1 MNAQRR
7 SELGLP
13 LWPDRATYTRRR
25 LFVAGA
31 IAAIPATLFTLRG
44 TSAAELASPPA
55 TDPNLSPTTLPNE
68 TTGPSPTTPPSS
80 LPTVQHDLALG
91 MVDDDVAVLQ
101 QRLIDLAYDPGP
113 VDGYFGHAT
122 RRAVWAFEKL
132 TMSTPREEASGVVT
146 GAVWDAMLASVATAP
161 RRTGQ
166 GDRHTEIYLPEQVIA
181 VFHAGRPVL
190 VSHISSGSGDEWC
203 EIVTIDVDER
213 GRKLDEVTERD
224 VCGISTTPGGVFEYF
239 RRIAGIRNG
248 ALGSM
253 WNPVYFNYG
262 IAVHGA
268 IDVPLH
274 LASHGCIRIPMHIS
288 DYFQT
293 LVANGDRVV
302 VWNGER
308 EPEQLS
314 EREMLPVFDYPN
326 PNSTATTTTTTTT
339 TTTPTTTTT
348 TTTATSTPTTTTVP
362 EAVVTQTTGTEA

>member
-1 MNAQRR
+1 MASQRW
-7 SELGLP
+7 P
-13 LWPDRATYTRRR
+13 LSSDDDEQVRPDRATYTRRR
-25 LFVAGA
+25 LLVAGA
-31 IAAIPATLFTLRG
+31 ITAIPATLWTVRG
-44 TSAAELASPPA
+44 NSAGQAATPPP
-55 TDPNLSPTTLPNE
+55 TDPNLRPATVPDE
-68 TTGPSPTTPPSS
+68 TTDPSPTASPTS
-80 LPTVQHDLALG
+80 LPTVKHDLALG
-91 MVDDDVAVLQ
+91 MVDDDVAALQ

-132 TMSTPREEASGVVT
+132 TMSTPRDDAPGVVT
-146 GAVWDAMLASVATAP
+146 GAVWDAMLAAVATVP

-166 GDRHTEIYLPEQVIA
+166 GDQHTEIYLPEQVIA

-190 VSHISSGSGDEWC
+190 VSHMSSGTGDDWC
-203 EIVTIDVDER
+203 DLVTIDIDER
-213 GRKLDEVTERD
+213 GRKLDKAIERD

-239 RRIAGIRNG
+239 RRVPGIRNG

-274 LASHGCIRIPMHIS
+274 PASHGCVRIPMHIS

-293 LVANGDRVV
+293 LVADGDRVL
-302 VWNGER
+302 VWNGEK
-308 EPEQLS
+308 EPEHLS

-326 PNSTATTTTTTTT
+326 PTSTSTTTTTTTT
-339 TTTPTTTTT
+339 TTTLPTPSTVTSTSTTTSLP
-348 TTTATSTPTTTTVP
+348 A
-362 EAVVTQTTGTEA
+362 E